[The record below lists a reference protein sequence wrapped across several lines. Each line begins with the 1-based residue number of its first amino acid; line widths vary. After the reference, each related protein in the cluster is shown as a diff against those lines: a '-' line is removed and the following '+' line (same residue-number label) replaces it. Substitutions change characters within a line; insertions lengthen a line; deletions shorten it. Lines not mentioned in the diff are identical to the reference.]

1 MNNWNNLKGNVNDI
15 DEQTLWLLYRDK
27 FIPCEIETDNILL
40 QPLITAIK
48 NNNEDDIKEEI
59 LKLIKL
65 KREIIID
72 EMSEFIKDKPYRYI
86 DVNPSILN

>member
-48 NNNEDDIKEEI
+48 K
-59 LKLIKL
+59 
-65 KREIIID
+65 
-72 EMSEFIKDKPYRYI
+72 
-86 DVNPSILN
+86 